1 MAGIYEMVGF
11 GSSAL
16 LKQKESRRSRSY
28 SFLRRY
34 RLMINSIVSF
44 SSIPLELVFYSG
56 VAITLLSLMASV
68 ALVYRW
74 LVNDLI
80 VPGWISIVVSIWL
93 VGGIIISFLGIISIY
108 MSVVFK
114 EVKARPRTIVKA
126 IENSGGTH
134 GQ

>member
-1 MAGIYEMVGF
+1 
-11 GSSAL
+11 
-16 LKQKESRRSRSY
+16 
-28 SFLRRY
+28 
-34 RLMINSIVSF
+34 
-44 SSIPLELVFYSG
+44 
-56 VAITLLSLMASV
+56 MASV

-126 IENSGGTH
+126 IENFGGTH